1 LIDLDVARRRPVL
14 VTGAHRSGT
23 TWVGRIIDLSPEV
36 GYVNEP
42 FNPYH
47 QPGVCA
53 CRFPLWFQ
61 YVNGDN
67 EHLFRRHLR
76 ATLTFRYRPLAQA
89 RRTRDLEGA
98 RQLVRDGYGFVRSRL
113 RHARPVM
120 KDPIAAFSSSW
131 LASTFGMTTI
141 VLVRHPGAFASSLKR
156 LDWSHPFEDFLAQP
170 ALMAEQLHAFEGE
183 IRRMAKAEHE
193 IVDQAALLWRLIYS
207 VLVKYGK
214 AHRDWMFLRQED
226 LASDP
231 LRGFARIF
239 DRLGLPYTERI
250 QAAVRWY
257 SSGASEL
264 EANAAP
270 HAIRRASRQTIHG
283 WRQRLSPA
291 EQVRLRAQVEGAALE
306 FYGESEW

>member
-1 LIDLDVARRRPVL
+1 LVELDIARRRPVL

-23 TWVGRIIDLSPEV
+23 TWVGRILALSPEV
-36 GYVNEP
+36 GYINEP

-67 EHLFRRHLR
+67 EHLFRAHLR
-76 ATLTFRYRPLAQA
+76 ATLTFRYRLLAQA
-89 RRTRDLEGA
+89 RHTRDLEGV
-98 RQLVRDGYGFVRSRL
+98 QKLLRDGYGFARARL
-113 RHARPVM
+113 WHARPVM
-120 KDPIAAFSSSW
+120 KDPIAAFSSNW

-141 VLVRHPGAFASSLKR
+141 VLVRHPAAFASSLKR
-156 LDWSHPFEDFLAQP
+156 LAWSHPFEHFLAQP
-170 ALMAEQLHAFEGE
+170 ALMEEQLGDFEDE
-183 IRRMAKAEHE
+183 VRRMARGEHQ

-214 AHRDWMFLRQED
+214 AHRDWMFVRHED
-226 LASDP
+226 LAGDP
-231 LRGFARIF
+231 VSGFARIF
-239 DRLGLPYTERI
+239 ERLGLAYTDRI

-257 SSGASEL
+257 SSGAREL
-264 EANAAP
+264 EADAAP

-291 EQVRLRAQVEGAALE
+291 EQAQLRAQVEGPARE
-306 FYGESEW
+306 FYAASDW

>member
-1 LIDLDVARRRPVL
+1 ML

-23 TWVGRIIDLSPEV
+23 TWVGRILALSPEV
-36 GYVNEP
+36 GYIHEP
-42 FNPYH
+42 FNPHH

-76 ATLTFRYRPLAQA
+76 ATLAFRYRPLAQA
-89 RRTRDLEGA
+89 RHTRDLEEV
-98 RQLVRDGYGFVRSRL
+98 RQLLRDGYGFARARL
-113 RHARPVM
+113 RRARPVV

-141 VLVRHPGAFASSLKR
+141 VLVRHPAAIASSLKR
-156 LDWSHPFEDFLAQP
+156 LGWSHPFQDFLAQP
-170 ALMAEQLHAFEGE
+170 ALMEEQLADFEDE

-207 VLVKYGK
+207 VLVRYGK
-214 AHRDWMFLRQED
+214 AYRDWMFVRHED
-226 LASDP
+226 LAGNP
-231 LRGFARIF
+231 LSGFARIF
-239 DRLGLPYTERI
+239 ERLGLAYTERV

-257 SSGASEL
+257 SSGAGEL
-264 EANAAP
+264 EATAAP
-270 HAIRRASRQTIHG
+270 YAIRRASRQTIHG
-283 WRQRLSPA
+283 WRQRLSVA
-291 EQVRLRAQVEGAALE
+291 ERARLRAQVEEAARE
-306 FYGESEW
+306 FYAASEW